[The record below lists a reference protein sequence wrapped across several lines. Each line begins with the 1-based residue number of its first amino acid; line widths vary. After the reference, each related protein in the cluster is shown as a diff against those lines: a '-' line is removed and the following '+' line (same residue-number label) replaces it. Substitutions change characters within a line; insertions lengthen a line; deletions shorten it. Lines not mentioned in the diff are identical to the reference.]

1 MKVRSVVFAVVLGL
15 LLASPALATQKYL
28 IDPVHTYVGFAARH
42 MMVSTVR
49 GQFKEFSGEI
59 MLDDK
64 DITKSSVSVTI
75 KAASVDTKVERRDK
89 DLRSPNFLAVEQYP
103 EITFK
108 SKRVEKQGDGYVAV
122 GDLTLRGV
130 SKEVALPFTLSGPV
144 VAFGKRIGVESE
156 ITINRHDYG
165 VSWNNMLEGGG
176 LIIGPEIKITLNVE
190 AVEAPPEP
198 KPRP

>member
-28 IDPVHTYVGFAARH
+28 IDHVHTYVGFAARH

-75 KAASVDTKVERRDK
+75 KAASVDTKVERRDN

-144 VAFGKRIGVESE
+144 VAFGKRIGAESE
-156 ITINRHDYG
+156 ITINRHDFG
-165 VSWNNMLEGGG
+165 VNWNNILEGGG
-176 LIIGPEIKITLNVE
+176 LIVGPEIKITLNVE

-198 KPRP
+198 KPQP